1 MIFEKSSNLA
11 LNCSI
16 IWYIS
21 LAHSLVLIFYPLEKT
36 NHYTLR
42 SSTPPTPV
50 RELGKG
56 AVTSQAGFLN
66 LKQLNMRG
74 TFYVHK
80 DKMEYTC

>member
-1 MIFEKSSNLA
+1 MIFEKSFNLA

-56 AVTSQAGFLN
+56 CCDVTGRI
-66 LKQLNMRG
+66 LKSK
-74 TFYVHK
+74 TTEHEVDFS
-80 DKMEYTC
+80 CP